1 MSKYH
6 PRACEQSINM
16 GGVYICGLQT
26 VPCALHKGEKCYMQ
40 RTDEAVK
47 ALAGAIAE
55 RDGKTV
61 VITGRGSGK
70 SFAQLESIKK
80 GLEE

>member
-1 MSKYH
+1 MNEYN
-6 PRACEQSINM
+6 PRACKQSINM
-16 GGVYICGLQT
+16 GEIYICGLQT
-26 VPCALHKGEKCYMQ
+26 IPCALHKGEKCYMQ

-80 GLEE
+80 RLEE

>member
-1 MSKYH
+1 MNKYH
-6 PRACEQSINM
+6 PRACKQSIKVS
-16 GGVYICGLQT
+16 GIYICRLQT
-26 VPCALHKGEKCYMQ
+26 VPCALHRGEKCYMQ

-55 RDGKTV
+55 RDGKTI

-80 GLEE
+80 RLEE